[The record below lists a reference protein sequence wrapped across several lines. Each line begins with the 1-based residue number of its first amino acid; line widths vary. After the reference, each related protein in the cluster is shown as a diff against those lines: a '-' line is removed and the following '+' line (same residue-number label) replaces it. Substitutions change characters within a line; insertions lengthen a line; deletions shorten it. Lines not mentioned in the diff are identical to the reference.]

1 MLENSHNT
9 SSKDAL
15 SNLLTRHIKQRQDQ
29 LVESHLR
36 IVHYTSAAVALSV
49 IRNKEV
55 WMRNTQCMNDYAE
68 VEHGIQEIMRFF
80 ANGEKSGSFWELL
93 EKMRP
98 GVREQIGEYFERWRL
113 DLLSQ
118 TYICCLSEHSQSED
132 KHGRLSMWRAYGR
145 GSGIAIIID
154 PAVMLRESDALEA
167 YIYPVFYWSENKAE
181 DFFRK
186 FCDEFANYGEGLRAC
201 ENDEILW
208 MMMNFFQSFA
218 FCLKHEGF
226 REEREWRVVYR
237 PNWASS
243 EHMKSELTSVNGVP
257 QKIYKMPLKNIPD
270 KQFYGAELNELIY
283 KIIIGPC
290 DHPLPIRDA
299 LIEALYDAKVVDAHN
314 RVTISHIP
322 LRY

>member
-1 MLENSHNT
+1 MPENSHNNF
-9 SSKDAL
+9 SKDAL
-15 SNLLTRHIKQRQDQ
+15 LNLLTRHIQQRQDE
-29 LVESHLR
+29 LVANQLR
-36 IVHYTSAAVALSV
+36 IVHYTSTAVGLSL

-68 VEHGIQEIMRFF
+68 VEHGIQEIKRFF
-80 ANGEKSGSFWELL
+80 ANREKSSSFWDFIENI
-93 EKMRP
+93 RP
-98 GVREQIGEYFERWRL
+98 GIRKEIGDYFEGWQS

-118 TYICCLSEHSQSED
+118 TYICCLSEHSQLED

-145 GSGIAIIID
+145 GSGIAIVINSD
-154 PAVMLRESDALEA
+154 VMLRESDALEA
-167 YIYPVFYWSENKAE
+167 YSYPVFYWSENKAE
-181 DFFRK
+181 DFFRD
-186 FCDEFANYGEGLRAC
+186 FCDEFTKYEEGLRAC
-201 ENDEILW
+201 DNDEVLS

-218 FCLKHEGF
+218 FCLNHEGF
-226 REEREWRVVYR
+226 HEEREWRVVYR

-243 EHMKSELTSVNGVP
+243 EYMKSELTAVNGVP
-257 QKIYKMPLKNIPD
+257 QRIYKMPLKDIPD
-270 KQFYGAELNELIY
+270 KKFYGVELNELIY

-299 LIEALYDAKVVDAHN
+299 LVEALHDAKVENAHN